1 MDQNHRP
8 RRLSGALGASLIL
21 HTGLAVAILF
31 VLSFPTATASTP
43 EPPIPLNV
51 VYLPAEGPAGGGG
64 GKPMPAP
71 RRPLEVA
78 PHNLPAPPPIEPKP
92 PVPEPDKPLPTLDA
106 TVTTNSADLLQA
118 AGRSGVSLDGGGG
131 GRGTGL
137 GPGAGSG
144 LDDGTGGRSGGGP
157 ALPGGDVTAPIP
169 ILQVQPKYTTEAMVA
184 KIQGSVRLSIVVRAD
199 GTVGDVKVVES
210 LDTRFGL
217 DARAIEAAKLW
228 RFKPSLRQGHPID
241 VLVTLIL
248 DFRLH

>member
-1 MDQNHRP
+1 MDQDHRP

-51 VYLPAEGPAGGGG
+51 VYLPAEGPVGGGG

-78 PHNLPAPPPIEPKP
+78 PHNLPAPPPIEPRP
-92 PVPEPDKPLPTLDA
+92 PVQEPDKPLPTLDA
-106 TVTTNSADLLQA
+106 TLTTSSADVLQA

-228 RFKPSLRQGHPID
+228 RFKPSLRQGHPVD

>member
-1 MDQNHRP
+1 MNPDYRP

-43 EPPIPLNV
+43 EPPIPLNI
-51 VYLPAEGPAGGGG
+51 VYLPAEGPTGGGG

-78 PHNLPAPPPIEPKP
+78 PHSLPAPPPVEPKP
-92 PVPEPDKPLPTLDA
+92 PTSEPEKPLPTLDA
-106 TVTTNSADLLQA
+106 TVTTNSVALLA
-118 AGRSGVSLDGGGG
+118 AGRGGVSLDGGGD
-131 GRGTGL
+131 GRGPGL
-137 GPGAGSG
+137 GPGAGPG
-144 LDDGTGGRSGGGP
+144 LNDGTGGRSGGGP
-157 ALPGGDVTAPIP
+157 VSPGGDVTAPIP
-169 ILQVQPKYTTEAMVA
+169 ILQVQPKYTADAMVA

-217 DARAIEAAKLW
+217 DARAVEAARAW
-228 RFKPSLRQGHPID
+228 RFTPSLRQGHPVD
-241 VLVTLIL
+241 VQVTLIL